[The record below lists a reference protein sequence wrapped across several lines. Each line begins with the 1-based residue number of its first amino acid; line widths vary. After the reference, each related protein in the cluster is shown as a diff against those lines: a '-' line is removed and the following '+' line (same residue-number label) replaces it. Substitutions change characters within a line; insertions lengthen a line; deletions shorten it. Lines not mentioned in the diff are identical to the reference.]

1 MAQEPQ
7 TPCMGPASSLLEA
20 LPELGVVLRTING
33 PRRDLPP
40 VHRPIDLEQV
50 SHLHTDPAH
59 PLQHPDPQHEQ
70 ERYAEILLTRLRL
83 NPHHHP
89 ILPGPYQQELP
100 LRHERVPV
108 QLFSRDDWEESG
120 EGGRHD

>member
-7 TPCMGPASSLLEA
+7 AASMGPASSLLEA
-20 LPELGVVLRTING
+20 LPELGFVLRAING

-50 SHLHTDPAH
+50 SHLHPDPAH

-70 ERYAEILLTRLRL
+70 ERDAEILLTRLRL
-83 NPHHHP
+83 NPRHHP
-89 ILPGPYQQELP
+89 ILPGPHQQELP

-108 QLFSRDDWEESG
+108 QLLRGDG
-120 EGGRHD
+120 